1 MQTLRASPLWG
12 KILPGFLAAILLI
25 FAIPAPARAAID
37 GAAICSFLGVGV
49 GKAAATGGA
58 AQGLVAAGTAASA
71 SMLAVPNFDLWNAE
85 IHSLG
90 VPFVANT
97 SVQETAATNKTCW
110 DVMTTAI
117 LKTVINLVRDMTIR
131 WISTGRFEM
140 PVFSTSFG
148 VDVAK
153 SAENAA
159 RLYLTGI
166 TGIDFCA
173 GFSVPSPSA
182 FSFGLNLGLTCTLPG
197 EYDVEVL
204 YNPEKRSDF
213 DRYVANLPE
222 NEYGQTLLRT
232 AQAKAEAEAR
242 AASNFAADYLAG
254 QSFLSIKD
262 PKTGK
267 TITPGSA
274 VARLVMEQT
283 IVSPARQTDVA
294 NTTQQAI
301 AAIIDTAIRTIIEKG
316 LAATF

>member
-1 MQTLRASPLWG
+1 MRTFQASPLLKKTIAG
-12 KILPGFLAAILLI
+12 SLAAILLI
-25 FAIPAPARAAID
+25 FAIPAPAHALIPGDICLFLGLAATET
-37 GAAICSFLGVGV
+37 GAAVVG
-49 GKAAATGGA
+49 AE
-58 AQGLVAAGTAASA
+58 GLSMAGLAASA
-71 SMLAVPNFDLWNAE
+71 GMLAVPNFDFWNAQQNA
-85 IHSLG
+85 LFNA
-90 VPFVANT
+90 PFIAET
-97 SVQETAATNKTCW
+97 SVHERAKTTKTCE
-110 DVMTTAI
+110 DVIMTAI

-131 WISTGRFEM
+131 WISTGRFDM

-148 VDVAK
+148 VDIAK

-166 TGIDFCA
+166 TGINFCS

-222 NEYGQTLLRT
+222 NDYGQTLLRT
-232 AQAKAEAEAR
+232 AQAKGEAEAR
-242 AASNFAADYLAG
+242 AAANFATDYLAG

-274 VARLVMEQT
+274 VAKLVMEQA
-283 IVSPARQTDVA
+283 IVSPVRQTDVA

-301 AAIIDTAIRTIIEKG
+301 AAIIDTAIRTIVEKG